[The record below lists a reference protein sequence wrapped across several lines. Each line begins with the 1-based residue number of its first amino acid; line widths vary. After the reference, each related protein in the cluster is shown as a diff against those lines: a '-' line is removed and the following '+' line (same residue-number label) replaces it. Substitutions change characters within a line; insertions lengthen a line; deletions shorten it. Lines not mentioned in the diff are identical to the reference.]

1 MEPLILPGL
10 SLVCRFRCK
19 NVVPDPIGDDT
30 SPLPGHYRTT
40 GLQFP
45 ANTLTWLLTPL
56 TAHGNVIHRAGGLV
70 TGEISQAIMISGYLQ
85 LQHLEMDCVI
95 REEMCNHSI
104 EKEISII

>member
-1 MEPLILPGL
+1 MWCQI
-10 SLVCRFRCK
+10 
-19 NVVPDPIGDDT
+19 PIGDDT
-30 SPLPGHYRTT
+30 SLLPGYYRTT
-40 GLQFP
+40 GLHIDTHFP
-45 ANTLTWLLTPL
+45 ANTLTRLLT
-56 TAHGNVIHRAGGLV
+56 TQAAHSNVIHRAGGLV

>member
-1 MEPLILPGL
+1 MWCQI
-10 SLVCRFRCK
+10 
-19 NVVPDPIGDDT
+19 PIGDDT
-30 SPLPGHYRTT
+30 SLLPGYYRTT
-40 GLQFP
+40 VLQIDTHFP
-45 ANTLTWLLTPL
+45 ANTLTRLLTPHA
-56 TAHGNVIHRAGGLV
+56 AHSNVIHRAGGLV